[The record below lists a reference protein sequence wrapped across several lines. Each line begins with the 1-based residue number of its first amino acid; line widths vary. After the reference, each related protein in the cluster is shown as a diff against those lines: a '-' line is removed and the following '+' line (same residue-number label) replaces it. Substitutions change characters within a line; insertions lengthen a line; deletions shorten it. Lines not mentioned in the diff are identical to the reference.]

1 MRGVEGAI
9 FRGMSTYFSTDM
21 TVVKILHIGGEQN
34 WTKYMGGG
42 IKMYFAWFFAG
53 FTFHFRHK
61 LRSRKRQQQTGSS
74 LCYSHSLFA

>member
-34 WTKYMGGG
+34 WTKYMGVELKC
-42 IKMYFAWFFAG
+42 I
-53 FTFHFRHK
+53 
-61 LRSRKRQQQTGSS
+61 LLGS
-74 LCYSHSLFA
+74 LQVSHSIFGTS